1 MKKRVFLAA
10 GVAVLSAAVLAA
22 CSSGNGNKEATK
34 PVTYAYV
41 FSSDPATL
49 DYTVSGQKS
58 TKQITGNVIDG
69 LLENDQYGN
78 LVPSVAED
86 WTVSKDGLTYTYKIR
101 RVSSGIPMKAK
112 NMEKLRLRIL

>member
-1 MKKRVFLAA
+1 MKKRVFLAT

-49 DYTVSGQKS
+49 DYTVSG
-58 TKQITGNVIDG
+58 
-69 LLENDQYGN
+69 
-78 LVPSVAED
+78 
-86 WTVSKDGLTYTYKIR
+86 
-101 RVSSGIPMKAK
+101 
-112 NMEKLRLRIL
+112 

>member
-41 FSSDPATL
+41 FSSDPRKYTAFAT
-49 DYTVSGQKS
+49 
-58 TKQITGNVIDG
+58 
-69 LLENDQYGN
+69 
-78 LVPSVAED
+78 
-86 WTVSKDGLTYTYKIR
+86 
-101 RVSSGIPMKAK
+101 SSGFPIFFKGIC
-112 NMEKLRLRIL
+112 E

>member
-1 MKKRVFLAA
+1 MKKRVF
-10 GVAVLSAAVLAA
+10 SAAVLAS

-49 DYTVSGQKS
+49 DYIVSGQKS

-86 WTVSKDGLTYTYKIR
+86 WTVSKDGLTIPIKFV
-101 RVSSGIPMKAK
+101 RVSNGIPMKAK